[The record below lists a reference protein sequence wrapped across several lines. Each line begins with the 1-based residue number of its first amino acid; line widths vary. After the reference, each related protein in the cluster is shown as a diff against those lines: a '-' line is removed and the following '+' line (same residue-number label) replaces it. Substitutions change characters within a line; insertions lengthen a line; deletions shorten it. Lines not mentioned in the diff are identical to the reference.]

1 MRFPPAAFASRFE
14 WEETSS
20 EIAFSF
26 TVEEAMFV
34 SPSILSR
41 RTHAAITDWSLRL
54 FHPPPPG
61 ILSSASFLKSPTN
74 GDTRPDS
81 ASTERRKLGAPS

>member
-1 MRFPPAAFASRFE
+1 M
-14 WEETSS
+14 ETRS
-20 EIAFSF
+20 EIAFSC
-26 TVEEAMFV
+26 TVEATFV

-41 RTHAAITDWSLRL
+41 RAHVAIADWSLRL
-54 FHPPPPG
+54 PLHPLQLMRFGDGNP
-61 ILSSASFLKSPTN
+61 SASFLKSPTD